1 MSTTAGKN
9 ACWTSPDAAPSRLQ
23 GLPSPSCGSM
33 AFSQLG
39 ADNSPNVQSIQI
51 SEGARSKQRPKD
63 NVEKN
68 GGTLHMASPACDWG
82 SQGVGGQIDARGSTK
97 D

>member
-1 MSTTAGKN
+1 
-9 ACWTSPDAAPSRLQ
+9 
-23 GLPSPSCGSM
+23 M

-39 ADNSPNVQSIQI
+39 TDNSPNVRSIQI

-68 GGTLHMASPACDWG
+68 VGTLHMASPACERG
-82 SQGVGGQIDARGSTK
+82 SQVGDKSMPGDPKRTEVKMVPRMDPEAS
-97 D
+97 